1 MSGKLYECCTKRNL
15 CPSITLKSFK
25 TVNNVDTIN
34 TKRIM
39 SSDVLEWSDS
49 CETDEEDENVVI
61 QESNV
66 RYRKVGANVDP
77 PPAYDM
83 V

>member
-1 MSGKLYECCTKRNL
+1 
-15 CPSITLKSFK
+15 
-25 TVNNVDTIN
+25 
-34 TKRIM
+34 M

-66 RYRKVGANVDP
+66 RYGKVTANVDP
-77 PPAYDM
+77 SPAYDM
-83 V
+83 VQAIKDLFEYKCIPK

>member
-1 MSGKLYECCTKRNL
+1 M
-15 CPSITLKSFK
+15 
-25 TVNNVDTIN
+25 NNVDTIN
-34 TKRIM
+34 TKRIKT
-39 SSDVLEWSDS
+39 SDVLEWSDC

-66 RYRKVGANVDP
+66 RCRKVGANVDP